1 MKTSNFS
8 KTSLWNTS
16 FIRGVH
22 RANRYN
28 LNFKFP
34 PNITK
39 KMGLPY
45 APQAYAKALN
55 EMCTN
60 CTIPTGSIST
70 NPHRIMGEVYEMP
83 YERNYAE
90 ATFTFYFDN
99 DGMAYSIINAWLG
112 MVFNP
117 KTKRYGYPDEYWG
130 EIEVELIKTEL
141 SNGKLT
147 DYVASKTTLQ
157 SAFPKA
163 VTPINLTGM
172 SGSQP
177 TQFDVTFSFRN
188 SYTVGLHDE
197 MSNFIPQ

>member
-1 MKTSNFS
+1 MKISNFS
-8 KTSLWNTS
+8 KTPVLNTS
-16 FIRGVH
+16 FAKGVH

-34 PNITK
+34 SNINT
-39 KMGLPY
+39 KMGLPK
-45 APQAYAKALN
+45 APQAYARVLN
-55 EMCTN
+55 DMCTN

-70 NPHRIMGEVYEMP
+70 NTHRIMGEVYEMP

-99 DGMAYSIINAWLG
+99 EGMAYSIINAWLG

-117 KTKRYGYPDEYWG
+117 KTKRYGYPEEYWG
-130 EIEVELIKTEL
+130 EIEVELIRTEI
-141 SNGKLT
+141 SHGKLT
-147 DYVASKTTLQ
+147 DYVISKTTLQ
-157 SAFPKA
+157 SVFPKA
-163 VTPINLTGM
+163 VTALNLTGM

-177 TQFDVTFSFRN
+177 TQFDVTFAFRN

-197 MSNFIPQ
+197 MSKFIPQ

>member
-45 APQAYAKALN
+45 APQAYAKVLN

-117 KTKRYGYPDEYWG
+117 KTKRYCYPDEYWG